1 MLREL
6 RGATTALALVVC
18 AFLALVSF
26 DLGIPGQ
33 ELLQSLRFH
42 IAALLFC
49 LIVLLLAGGAW
60 WRAVILLLPLMASL
74 GEGASIIHAQQQAHQ
89 AAAAPGTTPLFRLL
103 SFNLLNDNENGA
115 AIADYIVNSGADIV
129 LVMEGGPLSR
139 HRDKVFAAYP
149 YNLGCIDFAGCSTTI
164 LSKWPLTQINAR
176 DLSEHYPRRLV
187 TAVADINGTKVNLVL
202 AHMSKPYFD
211 VVATKEAAR
220 IAYFIRGLDGPVLLA
235 GDFNAAA
242 WSDNIARL
250 ARREKLAPGPAYP
263 ATWPVELGP
272 LGVPIDNVLARAPLV
287 IESVR
292 AMDDS
297 LGSNHRGLI
306 SEISIAKPG

>member
-1 MLREL
+1 MSRLWLNAARESGRLLRKARLDPSGLGRTRTCHFRQQL
-6 RGATTALALVVC
+6 RADDEIDLSRAGAPVRLGPIPARGWGCRPISNGRRPHAARTGGAITALALVVC

-49 LIVLLLAGGAW
+49 PIVLLLAGGAW

-74 GEGASIIHAQQQAHQ
+74 GEGASIIHTQQQAHQ

-129 LVMEGGPLSR
+129 MVMEGGPLSR

-149 YNLGCIDFAGCSTTI
+149 TISAAST
-164 LSKWPLTQINAR
+164 LP
-176 DLSEHYPRRLV
+176 
-187 TAVADINGTKVNLVL
+187 
-202 AHMSKPYFD
+202 
-211 VVATKEAAR
+211 AAR
-220 IAYFIRGLDGPVLLA
+220 PPSSQVAADPDQRARSERVLSQ
-235 GDFNAAA
+235 AA
-242 WSDNIARL
+242 S
-250 ARREKLAPGPAYP
+250 
-263 ATWPVELGP
+263 
-272 LGVPIDNVLARAPLV
+272 
-287 IESVR
+287 
-292 AMDDS
+292 
-297 LGSNHRGLI
+297 
-306 SEISIAKPG
+306 